1 MSSEQGDGMD
11 EKRQHQRI
19 DCAEKCLLYHGD
31 SGYNGAIRNISISGI
46 LVKLYGDT
54 PSVIKPGDTC
64 SLILSNAQTTSF
76 YRYKGRI
83 IRVNSGEVGLEILE
97 N

>member
-1 MSSEQGDGMD
+1 MV

-19 DCAEKCLLYHGD
+19 DCTQKCLLYHD
-31 SGYNGAIRNISISGI
+31 NSGYDGAIMNLSISGI

-54 PSVIKPGDTC
+54 TSAIKPGDTC
-64 SLILSNAQTTSF
+64 SLILCNAAATSF

-83 IRVNSGEVGLEILE
+83 IRVNSGEVGLELLDH
-97 N
+97 